1 MRTFINGEN
10 GLTILD
16 HWQPNCWINIECPT
30 LEELNYLTEELHI
43 PQSFLN
49 DIEDPDERPRIELED
64 DWKII
69 IIRIPVRDTASRNVP
84 FFTVPLGII
93 LRGDVIVTLCY
104 HQNEMI
110 ADLISY
116 NQRKNR
122 GFTNRYNLVLRL
134 LLSSSVWFLKYLKQ
148 LNIEVKRAE
157 KKLERSVKN
166 SELQSLL
173 HIENCYVF
181 FITSINGNLILLQ
194 RLKNLKNERDFFDE
208 DLLEDA
214 EIELRQAQE
223 STNIYSGI
231 LSGMMDAYASVISN
245 NVNDIMKQLTSVSIV
260 LMIPTMIASFYGM
273 NVPNPLQYSQWGLTG
288 IIAISILLFAYST
301 TLGWSHYGT
310 KAVEY
315 LFGTTGSET
324 SLQIDPGLIRCQTCV
339 SAYIST
345 AFLCGGTVTD
355 PQKEY
360 NLEFLTGRTNLAKDF
375 EALLA
380 EHEFAPH
387 RTRRNGVNL
396 IYVKSSAS
404 VERILAFMGAAEASA
419 RMNAQKAVKQ
429 LRNQINRQ
437 TNCDTANLGKTA
449 RANAQTT
456 RAIRFLQEQGALET
470 LPEVLQ
476 QAAAMRME
484 NPDLSL
490 TALCACF
497 DPPVSKS
504 GLSHRMKK
512 LEALAEDLRRRLE
525 ENAEKEETK

>member
-1 MRTFINGEN
+1 MSFASQAR
-10 GLTILD
+10 
-16 HWQPNCWINIECPT
+16 
-30 LEELNYLTEELHI
+30 EEIAQRSLQL
-43 PQSFLN
+43 QK
-49 DIEDPDERPRIELED
+49 DCC
-64 DWKII
+64 
-69 IIRIPVRDTASRNVP
+69 VRAAAY
-84 FFTVPLGII
+84 GIACFAKYFDA
-93 LRGDVIVTLCY
+93 RG
-104 HQNEMI
+104 
-110 ADLISY
+110 
-116 NQRKNR
+116 
-122 GFTNRYNLVLRL
+122 LVLQTEQELTAR
-134 LLSSSVWFLKYLKQ
+134 V
-148 LNIEVKRAE
+148 AE
-157 KKLERSVKN
+157 
-166 SELQSLL
+166 Q
-173 HIENCYVF
+173 
-181 FITSINGNLILLQ
+181 
-194 RLKNLKNERDFFDE
+194 
-208 DLLEDA
+208 
-214 EIELRQAQE
+214 
-223 STNIYSGI
+223 
-231 LSGMMDAYASVISN
+231 
-245 NVNDIMKQLTSVSIV
+245 
-260 LMIPTMIASFYGM
+260 
-273 NVPNPLQYSQWGLTG
+273 
-288 IIAISILLFAYST
+288 LFARC
-301 TLGWSHYGT
+301 GVQG
-310 KAVEY
+310 AVLEKPRPSGVVY
-315 LFGTTGSET
+315 EFG
-324 SLQIDPGLIRCQTCV
+324 PGLIRCQTCV

-476 QAAAMRME
+476 QAAAIRME

>member
-1 MRTFINGEN
+1 MSFASQAR
-10 GLTILD
+10 
-16 HWQPNCWINIECPT
+16 
-30 LEELNYLTEELHI
+30 EEIAQRSLQL
-43 PQSFLN
+43 QK
-49 DIEDPDERPRIELED
+49 DCC
-64 DWKII
+64 
-69 IIRIPVRDTASRNVP
+69 VRAAAY
-84 FFTVPLGII
+84 GIACFAKYFDA
-93 LRGDVIVTLCY
+93 RG
-104 HQNEMI
+104 
-110 ADLISY
+110 
-116 NQRKNR
+116 
-122 GFTNRYNLVLRL
+122 LVLQTEQELTAR
-134 LLSSSVWFLKYLKQ
+134 V
-148 LNIEVKRAE
+148 AE
-157 KKLERSVKN
+157 
-166 SELQSLL
+166 Q
-173 HIENCYVF
+173 
-181 FITSINGNLILLQ
+181 
-194 RLKNLKNERDFFDE
+194 
-208 DLLEDA
+208 
-214 EIELRQAQE
+214 
-223 STNIYSGI
+223 
-231 LSGMMDAYASVISN
+231 
-245 NVNDIMKQLTSVSIV
+245 
-260 LMIPTMIASFYGM
+260 
-273 NVPNPLQYSQWGLTG
+273 
-288 IIAISILLFAYST
+288 LFARC
-301 TLGWSHYGT
+301 GVQG
-310 KAVEY
+310 AVLEKPRPSGVVY
-315 LFGTTGSET
+315 EFGIREPEQVRRMHELFGTTGSET

-404 VERILAFMGAAEASA
+404 VERILAFMGAVEASA

>member
-1 MRTFINGEN
+1 
-10 GLTILD
+10 
-16 HWQPNCWINIECPT
+16 
-30 LEELNYLTEELHI
+30 
-43 PQSFLN
+43 
-49 DIEDPDERPRIELED
+49 
-64 DWKII
+64 
-69 IIRIPVRDTASRNVP
+69 
-84 FFTVPLGII
+84 
-93 LRGDVIVTLCY
+93 
-104 HQNEMI
+104 
-110 ADLISY
+110 
-116 NQRKNR
+116 
-122 GFTNRYNLVLRL
+122 
-134 LLSSSVWFLKYLKQ
+134 
-148 LNIEVKRAE
+148 
-157 KKLERSVKN
+157 
-166 SELQSLL
+166 
-173 HIENCYVF
+173 
-181 FITSINGNLILLQ
+181 
-194 RLKNLKNERDFFDE
+194 
-208 DLLEDA
+208 
-214 EIELRQAQE
+214 
-223 STNIYSGI
+223 
-231 LSGMMDAYASVISN
+231 
-245 NVNDIMKQLTSVSIV
+245 
-260 LMIPTMIASFYGM
+260 
-273 NVPNPLQYSQWGLTG
+273 
-288 IIAISILLFAYST
+288 
-301 TLGWSHYGT
+301 
-310 KAVEY
+310 
-315 LFGTTGSET
+315 
-324 SLQIDPGLIRCQTCV
+324 V

>member
-1 MRTFINGEN
+1 MKTQALKGMRDLLPAEQTLRDYIQGK
-10 GLTILD
+10 IL
-16 HWQPNCWINIECPT
+16 ET
-30 LEELNYLTEELHI
+30 YRA
-43 PQSFLN
+43 SGF
-49 DIEDPDERPRIELED
+49 ERISTPMLED
-64 DWKII
+64 MENLDKSDGGDNLNLIFK
-69 IIRIPVRDTASRNVP
+69 VMK
-84 FFTVPLGII
+84 
-93 LRGDVIVTLCY
+93 RGD
-104 HQNEMI
+104 
-110 ADLISY
+110 
-116 NQRKNR
+116 K
-122 GFTNRYNLVLRL
+122 
-134 LLSSSVWFLKYLKQ
+134 
-148 LNIEVKRAE
+148 
-157 KKLERSVKN
+157 
-166 SELQSLL
+166 
-173 HIENCYVF
+173 
-181 FITSINGNLILLQ
+181 
-194 RLKNLKNERDFFDE
+194 
-208 DLLEDA
+208 
-214 EIELRQAQE
+214 
-223 STNIYSGI
+223 
-231 LSGMMDAYASVISN
+231 
-245 NVNDIMKQLTSVSIV
+245 LTS
-260 LMIPTMIASFYGM
+260 A
-273 NVPNPLQYSQWGLTG
+273 
-288 IIAISILLFAYST
+288 
-301 TLGWSHYGT
+301 LGSG
-310 KAVEY
+310 
-315 LFGTTGSET
+315 
-324 SLQIDPGLIRCQTCV
+324 DPGLIRCQTCV

-355 PQKEY
+355 PQKAY

-497 DPPVSKS
+497 GPPVSKS

-512 LEALAEDLRRRLE
+512 LEALAENLRQNLE
-525 ENAEKEETK
+525 QEAQRERDQ